1 MTKLLSSPGKT
12 AQPAGASRMFDGHN
26 RPSTTASVD
35 PAWDGRAS
43 SRDRQGIV
51 GTSGR
56 IRGIAGR
63 WLAGY
68 GWVALLVVAAGCVNV
83 LSAAQHGAASWSEL
97 RGPVL
102 DEITSAVV
110 IICLLPLIK
119 HSVDRLATTRDRRI
133 ALIVIALAMIGYALL
148 HITFMVALRHLAYGL
163 FGIPYNSHW
172 RDQFVTEFRK
182 DLVSAFMIAVVF
194 WLIDRK
200 AVVPAPI
207 VAPVAA
213 DARRPEIWLRD
224 GARSIRVDPVQIIS
238 VTSAGNYVEFALPD
252 ARHLIRGTL
261 AGEESRLKPFGF
273 VRIHRTRLINVTR
286 VVAVETRS
294 NGDFVAKMDTGEMI
308 AGSRRYRDAV
318 AAIKGTGN

>member
-1 MTKLLSSPGKT
+1 
-12 AQPAGASRMFDGHN
+12 MFDGRN

-35 PAWDGRAS
+35 PAWDGRAP
-43 SRDRQGIV
+43 SRDQQGIA
-51 GTSGR
+51 GMDGR
-56 IRGIAGR
+56 IRGMGGR

-68 GWVALLVVAAGCVNV
+68 GWVALLVVAAGFVNV
-83 LSAAQHGAASWSEL
+83 LSAAQRGATNWAAL
-97 RGPVL
+97 RSPVL
-102 DEITSAVV
+102 DETTSALV

-119 HSVDRLATTRDRRI
+119 HSVDRLATTRDRRV
-133 ALIVIALAMIGYALL
+133 ALIVIALAMIVYALL
-148 HITFMVALRHLAYGL
+148 HITFMVALRYLAHGL
-163 FGIPYNSHW
+163 LGDGYEFHW

-200 AVVPAPI
+200 AAAPAPV
-207 VAPVAA
+207 VAQIAP

-224 GARSIRVDPVQIIS
+224 GAKSTRVDPGQVIS
-238 VTSAGNYVEFALPD
+238 VTSAGNYVEFALSD

-273 VRIHRTRLINVTR
+273 VRIHRTRLVNVTR
-286 VVAVETRS
+286 VVAIETRS

-308 AGSRRYRDAV
+308 AGSRRYREAV

>member
-1 MTKLLSSPGKT
+1 
-12 AQPAGASRMFDGHN
+12 MFGGPN

-35 PAWDGRAS
+35 PAWDGRAP
-43 SRDRQGIV
+43 SRDGQALAGI
-51 GTSGR
+51 SGR
-56 IRGIAGR
+56 ITGIAGT

-83 LSAAQHGAASWSEL
+83 LTAAQHGAGRWADL

-102 DEITSAVV
+102 DEITSAAV

-119 HSVDRLATTRDRRI
+119 HSVGRLATMGDRRVG
-133 ALIVIALAMIGYALL
+133 LIIIALAMALYALL
-148 HITFMVALRHLAYGL
+148 HISFMVALRFPVYAL
-163 FGIPYNSHW
+163 FGSGYDFSW
-172 RDQFVTEFRK
+172 RDHFTTEFRK
-182 DLVSAFMIAVVF
+182 DLVSAFMIAVLF

-200 AVVPAPI
+200 EAAPAPAMEVVP
-207 VAPVAA
+207 

-224 GARSIRVDPVQIIS
+224 GARSIRVEPARIIS
-238 VTSAGNYVEFALPD
+238 VTSAGNYVEFGLTD

-273 VRIHRTRLINVTR
+273 VRIDRTRLVNVGR
-286 VVAVETRS
+286 VVAIETRA

-318 AAIKGTGN
+318 AAIKGTAN

>member
-1 MTKLLSSPGKT
+1 
-12 AQPAGASRMFDGHN
+12 MFDGRN

-35 PAWDGRAS
+35 PAWDGRAP
-43 SRDRQGIV
+43 SRDQQGIA

-56 IRGIAGR
+56 LRGVGGR
-63 WLAGY
+63 WLAAY

-83 LSAAQHGAASWSEL
+83 LSAAQHVGSASWADL

-102 DEITSAVV
+102 DEITSALV

-119 HSVDRLATTRDRRI
+119 RSVDRLSTTGDRRI
-133 ALIVIALAMIGYALL
+133 ALIVIALSMVVYALL
-148 HITFMVALRHLAYGL
+148 HITFMVALRHLVYGMIGSTHD
-163 FGIPYNSHW
+163 FHW
-172 RDQFVTEFRK
+172 RDEFVTEFRK

-200 AVVPAPI
+200 TAAAEPVVAQAPS
-207 VAPVAA
+207 
-213 DARRPEIWLRD
+213 DARPPEIWLRD
-224 GARSIRVDPVQIIS
+224 GAKSIRVDPVQIVS
-238 VTSAGNYVEFALPD
+238 VTSAGNYVEFALAD

-273 VRIHRTRLINVTR
+273 VRIHRTRLVNMMR
-286 VVAVETRS
+286 VVAIESRS

>member
-1 MTKLLSSPGKT
+1 
-12 AQPAGASRMFDGHN
+12 MFDGRN

-35 PAWDGRAS
+35 PAWDGRAP
-43 SRDRQGIV
+43 SRDRQGIA

-56 IRGIAGR
+56 IAGIGRR
-63 WLAGY
+63 WLASY
-68 GWVALLVVAAGCVNV
+68 GWVALLVIAAGCLNV
-83 LSAAQHGAASWSEL
+83 LSAIQRAEVVSWDRL
-97 RGPVL
+97 RGPVF
-102 DEITSAVV
+102 DEITSVLV

-119 HSVDRLATTRDRRI
+119 RSVDRLATTGDRRI
-133 ALIVIALAMIGYALL
+133 GLIVIVLSMIIYALL
-148 HITFMVALRHLAYGL
+148 HITFMVALRHLAYGMIGNVYG
-163 FGIPYNSHW
+163 FHW

-200 AVVPAPI
+200 TAAARPVVEQAPSD
-207 VAPVAA
+207 P
-213 DARRPEIWLRD
+213 RPPEIWLRD
-224 GARSIRVDPVQIIS
+224 GAKSIRVDPVQIVS

-261 AGEESRLKPFGF
+261 AGEENRLKPFGF
-273 VRIHRTRLINVTR
+273 VRIHRTRLVNMMR
-286 VVAVETRS
+286 VVAIEGRS

>member
-1 MTKLLSSPGKT
+1 MG
-12 AQPAGASRMFDGHN
+12 
-26 RPSTTASVD
+26 
-35 PAWDGRAS
+35 
-43 SRDRQGIV
+43 
-51 GTSGR
+51 
-56 IRGIAGR
+56 GR

-68 GWVALLVVAAGCVNV
+68 GWVALLVVAAGFVNV
-83 LSAAQHGAASWSEL
+83 LSAAQHGAASWAAL

-102 DEITSAVV
+102 DEITSALV

-133 ALIVIALAMIGYALL
+133 ALIVIALAMIVYALL
-148 HITFMVALRHLAYGL
+148 HISFMVALRHLAHGL
-163 FGIPYNSHW
+163 LGDAYEFHW

-200 AVVPAPI
+200 AAAPAPVVAQ
-207 VAPVAA
+207 VAPDV
-213 DARRPEIWLRD
+213 RRQEIWLRD
-224 GARSIRVDPVQIIS
+224 GAKSIRVDPGQVIS

-273 VRIHRTRLINVTR
+273 VRIHRTRLVNVTR
-286 VVAVETRS
+286 VVAIETRS

-318 AAIKGTGN
+318 AAIKGTGS

>member
-1 MTKLLSSPGKT
+1 
-12 AQPAGASRMFDGHN
+12 MFDGLN

-35 PAWDGRAS
+35 PAWDGRAP

-56 IRGIAGR
+56 LRGIGGR

-83 LSAAQHGAASWSEL
+83 LSAAQHMGTPSWARL

-102 DEITSAVV
+102 DEITSSLVV
-110 IICLLPLIK
+110 ICLLPLIK
-119 HSVDRLATTRDRRI
+119 RSVDALGTTRDRRVALIAI
-133 ALIVIALAMIGYALL
+133 ALSMIAYALL
-148 HITFMVALRHLAYGL
+148 HITFMVALRYPVYGL
-163 FGIPYNSHW
+163 FGSGYDFSWHDN
-172 RDQFVTEFRK
+172 FVTEFRK

-194 WLIDRK
+194 WLVDRRTAP
-200 AVVPAPI
+200 AVPMAAQ
-207 VAPVAA
+207 VAPES
-213 DARRPEIWLRD
+213 RRSEIWLRD
-224 GARSIRVDPVQIIS
+224 GTKSIRVNPEQIIS
-238 VTSAGNYVEFALPD
+238 VTSAGNYVEFALSD

-273 VRIHRTRLINVTR
+273 VRIHRTRLVNVTR
-286 VVAVETRS
+286 VVAIEPRS

-318 AAIKGTGN
+318 AAIKGSSN